1 MGRLIYRIIA
11 VFRAHFFRWT
21 RFDCWGHFF
30 IPPKEKIFLSRD
42 ERRIKKKAISSSSSS
57 SSWRKKKKF
66 IAARRESLYK
76 FSNNNNNNNPPFFF
90 YLCVYLYHFF
100 FFLFFSLTSDDFV
113 RVLEEEEVKK
123 TVRRAIYDIW
133 IQTFSFYLIS
143 FYSFFLSGWWFFF
156 FLTRWAEN
164 THILPSMSIKK
175 KNSGARINY
184 DAKNKIY
191 SCDVIFESKIFV
203 FSLPK

>member
-1 MGRLIYRIIA
+1 
-11 VFRAHFFRWT
+11 
-21 RFDCWGHFF
+21 
-30 IPPKEKIFLSRD
+30 
-42 ERRIKKKAISSSSSS
+42 
-57 SSWRKKKKF
+57 
-66 IAARRESLYK
+66 
-76 FSNNNNNNNPPFFF
+76 
-90 YLCVYLYHFF
+90 
-100 FFLFFSLTSDDFV
+100 LTSDDFV

-133 IQTFSFYLIS
+133 IQNFFVLFDFFLFSFS
-143 FYSFFLSGWWFFF
+143 FLSGWWFFF

>member
-1 MGRLIYRIIA
+1 
-11 VFRAHFFRWT
+11 
-21 RFDCWGHFF
+21 
-30 IPPKEKIFLSRD
+30 
-42 ERRIKKKAISSSSSS
+42 
-57 SSWRKKKKF
+57 
-66 IAARRESLYK
+66 
-76 FSNNNNNNNPPFFF
+76 
-90 YLCVYLYHFF
+90 
-100 FFLFFSLTSDDFV
+100 LTSDDFV

-133 IQTFSFYLIS
+133 IQTFSFYFIS
-143 FYSFFLSGWWFFF
+143 FYSFFFCQGDDSSSFWLDEP
-156 FLTRWAEN
+156 R
-164 THILPSMSIKK
+164 THTHPSVNVYKK